1 MSSFLCRYSA
11 LFMSVCVCYVYQ
23 YTFKI
28 KFKLLERNNELTTG
42 ILYYAT
48 SIKTVSNNDFQAFST
63 DCVISVYAIS

>member
-1 MSSFLCRYSA
+1 
-11 LFMSVCVCYVYQ
+11 MSVCVCYVYQ

-48 SIKTVSNNDFQAFST
+48 SVTSIKTVTNNDFQAFST
-63 DCVISVYAIS
+63 DYVISVYCNI

>member
-1 MSSFLCRYSA
+1 
-11 LFMSVCVCYVYQ
+11 MSVCVCYVYQ

-48 SIKTVSNNDFQAFST
+48 SIKIVTNNDFQAFST
-63 DCVISVYAIS
+63 DYVISVYCNI